1 MKALNCF
8 LMPQRRV
15 TLKDVCVYTK
25 LE

>member
-15 TLKDVCVYTK
+15 ILKDVCVYTM